1 MKPETMFLAPDPR
14 LVQTARA
21 VSLVAGIRFGQAPRV
36 TERVATLSAAIG
48 TALEL
53 APAMVAACEATGW
66 LHDVGLSL
74 LPDGVIGGLARDAA
88 GVSPAV
94 RTHPLLG
101 EQAVA
106 RVPELASVAA
116 AVRAHH
122 ERVDGAGYP
131 DGLEGAAIPVAARV
145 VAAAIVLAA
154 HAPSA
159 TCDSRA
165 RHAAVGALRDGARDG
180 ALDAE
185 VVDAATGVLV
195 AEAGLAGGHLPR
207 AA

>member
-1 MKPETMFLAPDPR
+1 MLAVPDPR

-21 VSLVAGIRFGQAPRV
+21 VSLVAGIRIGRLPNV
-36 TERVATLSAAIG
+36 TERVATLCAAIA
-48 TALEL
+48 TALALE
-53 APAMVAACEATGW
+53 PAVVAACEATGW

-74 LPDGVIGGLARDAA
+74 LPDGVIGQLARPGADDH
-88 GVSPAV
+88 PAV
-94 RTHPLLG
+94 RMHPVLG

-106 RVPELASVAA
+106 RVAELTVLGG

-131 DGLEGAAIPVAARV
+131 DGLEGEMVPIAARV
-145 VAAAIVLAA
+145 VRAAIEMAA
-154 HAPSA
+154 HAPST
-159 TCDSRA
+159 TCDNRA
-165 RHAAVGALRDGARDG
+165 RHAAATALRAGVRDG

-195 AEAGLAGGHLPR
+195 AEAGLIGGHLPR